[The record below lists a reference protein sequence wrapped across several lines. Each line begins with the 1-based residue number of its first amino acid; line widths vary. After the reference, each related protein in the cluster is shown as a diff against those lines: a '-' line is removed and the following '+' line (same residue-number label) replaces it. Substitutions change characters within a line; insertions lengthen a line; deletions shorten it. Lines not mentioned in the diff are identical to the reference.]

1 MWQRFKLRLD
11 LLKNEIELR
20 DYLIDSLETEIGNTL

>member
-11 LLKNEIELR
+11 LLKNEIKIR